1 MLHKRN
7 NIILCNGQNVKGFER
22 IIVYERVTALS
33 AADFLTGESAPAARA
48 RDSAKRTCS
57 LSYEYGFQV
66 AAEEC
71 EADLRFLTVLLTIP

>member
-33 AADFLTGESAPAARA
+33 AADFFDRREPPCCTSER
-48 RDSAKRTCS
+48 SAKRTCS